1 MAASRGLLYAE
12 ACRLSRAD
20 PPAHAGRGK
29 LGSVRVRDDN
39 GDDVDAQYS
48 VEQDGELLALILE
61 SASGPAGSRA
71 ARNTDYRK
79 GVAILL
85 GRLRNSAPSYKTP
98 WWIPRSHSGTAS
110 PRQKGG
116 CSRHL
121 SGGRRARHR
130 SAAPEAHVSAVAYRP
145 GPGASKGGNSS
156 KRIRIRVRVAG
167 FSPEDAALLADE
179 LARPDLPSVLLS
191 SRPAEPRSEVGASAE
206 ARQIEQA
213 VAQAA
218 GKTARPGRGQGFQ
231 VDQVVKVA
239 VESCA
244 MRAATEFY
252 GEDWDVED
260 VHGNQ
265 SYDLFCRRGGKV
277 KHVEVKGTT
286 ADGTEVILTPNEVR
300 HAREHPDA
308 ALFIL
313 SNVIVERLQDG
324 TVTATGGEK
333 HVYDPWPID
342 DGTLVPLGYRYLVP
356 PTGPVS
362 ASLARG
368 EAPSNR

>member
-1 MAASRGLLYAE
+1 MEASRGLLYAE
-12 ACRLSRAD
+12 ACWLSRAD
-20 PPAHAGRGK
+20 PVHAGRGK
-29 LGSVRVRDDN
+29 LGSVRVRDGN
-39 GDDVDAQYS
+39 GDDVDAEFS

-79 GVAILL
+79 GLAILL
-85 GRLRNSAPSYKTP
+85 GRLRTLGTVIQDALVDSAFT
-98 WWIPRSHSGTAS
+98 R
-110 PRQKGG
+110 
-116 CSRHL
+116 RH
-121 SGGRRARHR
+121 GI
-130 SAAPEAHVSAVAYRP
+130 PEAERRLLPAPVRLVDEPNIEALRLRLTSAQSRIGQA
-145 GPGASKGGNSS
+145 PGASKGGNSS

-191 SRPAEPRSEVGASAE
+191 PRPAEPRSEADASE
-206 ARQIEQA
+206 QAREIEQA

-252 GEDWDVED
+252 GENWDVED

-265 SYDLFCRRGGKV
+265 SYDLICRRGGKV

-313 SNVIVERLQDG
+313 SNIIVERSQDG

-342 DGTLVPLGYRYLVP
+342 NGTLVPLGYRYLVP
-356 PTGPVS
+356 PD
-362 ASLARG
+362 R
-368 EAPSNR
+368 PS